1 MEKISAGDLRSR
13 VEVLRRVKAENALGE
28 DTYDYEPDRK
38 VWARIVPATGRRESL
53 EGNVERAE
61 ITHRVTVRRSAI
73 PELQTDLRLR
83 YRGQD
88 YEVRYFYPNYRDG
101 GFVDLFVRLVVED
114 GVQSF

>member
-1 MEKISAGDLRSR
+1 MQKISAGDLRSR
-13 VEVLRRVKAENALGE
+13 VTVMRRVPGKNALGE

-38 VWARIVPATGRRESL
+38 VWARIVPTTGRRESL
-53 EGNVERAE
+53 EGDVERAE
-61 ITHRVTVRRSAI
+61 ITHRVTVRRASI
-73 PELQTDLRLR
+73 PELRTDLRLR

-114 GVQSF
+114 GVQRF

>member
-1 MEKISAGDLRSR
+1 MAQISAGELRSR
-13 VEVLRRVKAENALGE
+13 VEVLRRVKAENTLRE
-28 DTYDYEPDRK
+28 EYYTYETERK
-38 VWARIVPATGRRESL
+38 VWARIVPTTGRTEPL
-53 EGNVERAE
+53 EGNMERVEV
-61 ITHRVTVRRSAI
+61 THRVSVRRASI
-73 PELQTDLRLR
+73 PELCTDLRLR

>member
-13 VEVLRRVKAENALGE
+13 VTVMRRVPGKNALGE

-38 VWARIVPATGRRESL
+38 VWARIVPTTGRRESL
-53 EGNVERAE
+53 EGDVERAE
-61 ITHRVTVRRSAI
+61 ITHRVTVRRASI
-73 PELQTDLRLR
+73 PELRTDLRLR

-114 GVQSF
+114 GVQRF

>member
-28 DTYDYEPDRK
+28 EYYTYETERK
-38 VWARIVPATGRRESL
+38 VWARIVPTTGRRESL
-53 EGNVERAE
+53 EGDVERAE

-83 YRGQD
+83 FREQD
-88 YEVRYFYPNYRDG
+88 YDVQYFYPNSRDG
-101 GFVDLFVRLVVED
+101 GFVDLFVRLVVEN
-114 GVQSF
+114 GVNSF

>member
-13 VEVLRRVKAENALGE
+13 VTVMRRVPGKNALGE

-38 VWARIVPATGRRESL
+38 VWARIVPTTGRRESL

-83 YRGQD
+83 FREQD
-88 YEVRYFYPNYRDG
+88 YDVQYFYPNYRDG
-101 GFVDLFVRLVVED
+101 GFVDLFVRLVVEN
-114 GVQSF
+114 GVKSF

>member
-1 MEKISAGDLRSR
+1 MASISAGDLRSR
-13 VEVLRRVKAENALGE
+13 VTVMRRVPGKNALGE

-53 EGNVERAE
+53 EGDMERVEV
-61 ITHRVTVRRSAI
+61 THRVTVRRASI
-73 PELQTDLRLR
+73 PELRTDLRLR

>member
-13 VEVLRRVKAENALGE
+13 VTVMRRVPGKNALGE

-38 VWARIVPATGRRESL
+38 VWARIVPTTGRRESL
-53 EGNVERAE
+53 EGDVERAE
-61 ITHRVTVRRSAI
+61 LR
-73 PELQTDLRLR
+73 TDLRLR

-114 GVQSF
+114 GVQRF

>member
-13 VEVLRRVKAENALGE
+13 VTVMRRVPGKNALGE
-28 DTYDYEPDRK
+28 DTYDYKPDRK

-53 EGNVERAE
+53 EGDMERVEV
-61 ITHRVTVRRSAI
+61 THRVTVRRASI
-73 PELQTDLRLR
+73 PELRTDLRLR

>member
-1 MEKISAGDLRSR
+1 MASISAGDLRSR
-13 VEVLRRVKAENALGE
+13 VTVMRRVPGKNALGE

-38 VWARIVPATGRRESL
+38 VWARIVPTTGRTEAL
-53 EGNVERAE
+53 EGDMERVEV
-61 ITHRVTVRRSAI
+61 THRVTVRRASI
-73 PELQTDLRLR
+73 PELRTDLRLR

>member
-28 DTYDYEPDRK
+28 EYYTYETERK
-38 VWARIVPATGRRESL
+38 VWARIVPTTGRRESL
-53 EGNVERAE
+53 EGDVERAE

-83 YRGQD
+83 FREQD
-88 YEVRYFYPNYRDG
+88 YDVQYFYPNYRDG
-101 GFVDLFVRLVVED
+101 GFVDIFVKLVVED
-114 GVQSF
+114 GVPSF